1 MGNLM
6 IVRVVVQSYF
16 ELLTSLTARKSCLF
30 MYHLALKMPA
40 EDTTCIS
47 QRQLHCLQ
55 AAMEADCE
63 KRPPPGPGGERDE
76 KRETL
81 DPWGAPWVLYESPQ
95 SVGMCTYMCKYLGEH
110 PES

>member
-16 ELLTSLTARKSCLF
+16 EVLLTSLTARKSCLF
-30 MYHLALKMPA
+30 MYHLALKTPA

-55 AAMEADCE
+55 ATMEAD
-63 KRPPPGPGGERDE
+63 
-76 KRETL
+76 
-81 DPWGAPWVLYESPQ
+81 
-95 SVGMCTYMCKYLGEH
+95 
-110 PES
+110 